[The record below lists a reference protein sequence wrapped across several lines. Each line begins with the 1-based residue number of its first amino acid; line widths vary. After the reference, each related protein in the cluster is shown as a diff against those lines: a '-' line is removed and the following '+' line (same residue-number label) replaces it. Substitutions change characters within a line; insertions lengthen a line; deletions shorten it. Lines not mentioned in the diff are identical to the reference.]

1 MKEKYQVIIID
12 DEAIM
17 TKLLRLVLLDDL
29 YCEVEVFND
38 PEAAYERLLVKNFDV
53 ISLDHRMPK
62 LLGGDLLK
70 SLRSKEGLN
79 SKTPVLL
86 FTGFKE
92 EAELSAQ
99 LLDDVI
105 FLEKPIDNSSY
116 LRQIKFALQMKYQSV
131 LSEK

>member
-1 MKEKYQVIIID
+1 MNAKYQVIIID

-17 TKLLRLVLLDDL
+17 TKLLKLVLTDDL
-29 YCEVEVFND
+29 SCEVEVFND

-70 SLRSKEGLN
+70 AIRDKKGLN
-79 SKTPVLL
+79 SETPVLL

-99 LLDDVI
+99 HLENVI

-116 LRQIKFALQMKYQSV
+116 LRQIKFALQMKYQ
-131 LSEK
+131 LSLNEK

>member
-1 MKEKYQVIIID
+1 MNAKYQVIIID

-17 TKLLRLVLLDDL
+17 TKLLKLVLTDDL
-29 YCEVEVFND
+29 SCEVEVFND
-38 PEAAYERLLVKNFDV
+38 PKAAYERLLVKNFDV

-70 SLRSKEGLN
+70 AIRDKKGLN
-79 SKTPVLL
+79 SETPVLL

-99 LLDDVI
+99 HLENVI

-116 LRQIKFALQMKYQSV
+116 LRQIKFALQMKYQ
-131 LSEK
+131 LSLNEK